1 MEQKALNITSF
12 IFSLLIYFV
21 LVALITFGAKI
32 NLGKDKIVSEFE
44 IYIVESDIK
53 PNSLNPI
60 KPPNSSIN
68 PSNSSINSPSTPD
81 PQTSKIPAQKSQKS
95 TQKSQK
101 STQKFQT
108 TTQNLTR
115 AAYQSSQQNT
125 PINSP
130 SKSNEPTP
138 SQNQIT
144 KLSSDSEIF
153 KRLKD
158 EIAQNTIYP
167 RAARRARLSGVVGVE
182 FQIDKS
188 GISNEKISRPSQ
200 HKSLNEAAL
209 NAIKKTKPNL
219 ENIDKKYSIFME
231 IAFELR

>member
-1 MEQKALNITSF
+1 
-12 IFSLLIYFV
+12 
-21 LVALITFGAKI
+21 VALITFGAKI

-81 PQTSKIPAQKSQKS
+81 PQTSKIPA
-95 TQKSQK
+95 QK

>member
-68 PSNSSINSPSTPD
+68 PPSTPD
-81 PQTSKIPAQKSQKS
+81 PQTRKITAQKSQKS
-95 TQKSQK
+95 TQKFQK

-130 SKSNEPTP
+130 SKSNESTP

-144 KLSSDSEIF
+144 KLSNDSEIF

-200 HKSLNEAAL
+200 HKLLNEAAL

>member
-53 PNSLNPI
+53 PNLLNPI

-68 PSNSSINSPSTPD
+68 PSNSSINPPSTPD
-81 PQTSKIPAQKSQKS
+81 PQTRKISA
-95 TQKSQK
+95 QKSQK

-200 HKSLNEAAL
+200 HKLLNEAAL

>member
-81 PQTSKIPAQKSQKS
+81 AQTRKIPAQKSQKS
-95 TQKSQK
+95 TQKSQ
-101 STQKFQT
+101 TP
-108 TTQNLTR
+108 TQNLTK

-130 SKSNEPTP
+130 SKSNESTP

-153 KRLKD
+153 KKLKD

-200 HKSLNEAAL
+200 HKLLNEAAL

>member
-68 PSNSSINSPSTPD
+68 PSNSSINPPSTPD
-81 PQTSKIPAQKSQKS
+81 PQTRKITAQKSQKS
-95 TQKSQK
+95 TQKSQ
-101 STQKFQT
+101 TP
-108 TTQNLTR
+108 TQNLTR

-130 SKSNEPTP
+130 LKSNESTP

-200 HKSLNEAAL
+200 HKLLNEAAL

>member
-81 PQTSKIPAQKSQKS
+81 PQTRKIPAQKSQKP
-95 TQKSQK
+95 TQKS
-101 STQKFQT
+101 QT

-130 SKSNEPTP
+130 SKSNESTP

-144 KLSSDSEIF
+144 KLSNDSEIF

-200 HKSLNEAAL
+200 HKLLNEAAL

>member
-68 PSNSSINSPSTPD
+68 PSNSSINPPSTPD
-81 PQTSKIPAQKSQKS
+81 AQTRKITAQKSQKS
-95 TQKSQK
+95 TQKSQ
-101 STQKFQT
+101 T
-108 TTQNLTR
+108 TTQNLTK

-130 SKSNEPTP
+130 SKSNESTP
-138 SQNQIT
+138 NQNQIT
-144 KLSSDSEIF
+144 KLSNDSEIF

-200 HKSLNEAAL
+200 HKLLNEAAL

>member
-68 PSNSSINSPSTPD
+68 PSNSSINPPSTPD
-81 PQTSKIPAQKSQKS
+81 PQTRKIPAQKSQKS
-95 TQKSQK
+95 TQKSQ
-101 STQKFQT
+101 TP
-108 TTQNLTR
+108 TQNLTR

-144 KLSSDSEIF
+144 KLSNDSEIF

-200 HKSLNEAAL
+200 HKLLNEAAL

>member
-81 PQTSKIPAQKSQKS
+81 PQTRKIPA
-95 TQKSQK
+95 QKSQK

-130 SKSNEPTP
+130 SKSNESTP

-144 KLSSDSEIF
+144 KLSNDSEIF

-188 GISNEKISRPSQ
+188 GISNEKISRSSQ
-200 HKSLNEAAL
+200 HKLLNEAAL

>member
-68 PSNSSINSPSTPD
+68 PSNSSINSSSTPD
-81 PQTSKIPAQKSQKS
+81 PQTRKIPA
-95 TQKSQK
+95 QKSQK

-108 TTQNLTR
+108 TTQNLTK

-130 SKSNEPTP
+130 SKSNESTP

-153 KRLKD
+153 KKLKD

-200 HKSLNEAAL
+200 HKLLNEAAL

>member
-68 PSNSSINSPSTPD
+68 PPSTPD
-81 PQTSKIPAQKSQKS
+81 PQTCKIPAQKSQKS
-95 TQKSQK
+95 TQKS
-101 STQKFQT
+101 QT

-130 SKSNEPTP
+130 SKSNESTP

-167 RAARRARLSGVVGVE
+167 KAARRARLSGVVGVE

-200 HKSLNEAAL
+200 HKLLNEAAL

>member
-68 PSNSSINSPSTPD
+68 PSNSSINPPSTPHA
-81 PQTSKIPAQKSQKS
+81 QTRKIPAQKSQKS
-95 TQKSQK
+95 TQKS
-101 STQKFQT
+101 QT

-130 SKSNEPTP
+130 SKSNESTP

-158 EIAQNTIYP
+158 EIAQHTIYP
-167 RAARRARLSGVVGVE
+167 RAARRARLS
-182 FQIDKS
+182 
-188 GISNEKISRPSQ
+188 
-200 HKSLNEAAL
+200 
-209 NAIKKTKPNL
+209 
-219 ENIDKKYSIFME
+219 FMT
-231 IAFELR
+231 RS

>member
-81 PQTSKIPAQKSQKS
+81 PQTRKIPAQKSQKP
-95 TQKSQK
+95 TQKI
-101 STQKFQT
+101 QT
-108 TTQNLTR
+108 TTQNLTK

-130 SKSNEPTP
+130 SKSNESTP

-153 KRLKD
+153 KKLKD

-200 HKSLNEAAL
+200 HKLLNEAAL

>member
-95 TQKSQK
+95 TQK
-101 STQKFQT
+101 FQT

-167 RAARRARLSGVVGVE
+167 RAARRARLSGVVGVK

>member
-81 PQTSKIPAQKSQKS
+81 PQTRKIPAQKSQKS
-95 TQKSQK
+95 TQKSQ
-101 STQKFQT
+101 TP
-108 TTQNLTR
+108 TQNLTK

-130 SKSNEPTP
+130 SKSNESTP

-200 HKSLNEAAL
+200 HKLLNEAAL

>member
-68 PSNSSINSPSTPD
+68 PSNSSINPPSTPD
-81 PQTSKIPAQKSQKS
+81 AQTRKIPAQKSQKS
-95 TQKSQK
+95 TQKS
-101 STQKFQT
+101 QT

-130 SKSNEPTP
+130 SKSNEPTF

-200 HKSLNEAAL
+200 HKLLNEAAL

>member
-81 PQTSKIPAQKSQKS
+81 PQTRKIPA
-95 TQKSQK
+95 QKSQK

-130 SKSNEPTP
+130 SKSNESTP

-200 HKSLNEAAL
+200 HKLLNEAAL

>member
-81 PQTSKIPAQKSQKS
+81 PQTSKIPA
-95 TQKSQK
+95 QK

>member
-81 PQTSKIPAQKSQKS
+81 PQTRKIPAQKSQKP
-95 TQKSQK
+95 TQKI
-101 STQKFQT
+101 QT

-130 SKSNEPTP
+130 SKSNESTP

-153 KRLKD
+153 KKLKD

-200 HKSLNEAAL
+200 HKLLNEAAL

>member
-60 KPPNSSIN
+60 NPSNSSIN
-68 PSNSSINSPSTPD
+68 PSNSSINPPSTPD
-81 PQTSKIPAQKSQKS
+81 AQTRKIPAQKSQKS
-95 TQKSQK
+95 TQKS
-101 STQKFQT
+101 QT

-130 SKSNEPTP
+130 SKSNESTP

-200 HKSLNEAAL
+200 HKLLNEAAL

>member
-53 PNSLNPI
+53 PNLLNPI

-68 PSNSSINSPSTPD
+68 PSNSSINPPSTPD
-81 PQTSKIPAQKSQKS
+81 AQTRKIPAQKSQKS
-95 TQKSQK
+95 TQKS
-101 STQKFQT
+101 QT

-130 SKSNEPTP
+130 SKSNESTP

-200 HKSLNEAAL
+200 HKLLNEAAL

>member
-81 PQTSKIPAQKSQKS
+81 PQTRKIPAQKSQKS
-95 TQKSQK
+95 TQKSQ
-101 STQKFQT
+101 T
-108 TTQNLTR
+108 TTQNLTK

-130 SKSNEPTP
+130 SKSNESTP

-153 KRLKD
+153 KKLKD

-200 HKSLNEAAL
+200 HKLLNEAAL

>member
-1 MEQKALNITSF
+1 M
-12 IFSLLIYFV
+12 IYFV

-81 PQTSKIPAQKSQKS
+81 PQTRKIPAQKSQKP
-95 TQKSQK
+95 TQKI
-101 STQKFQT
+101 QT

-130 SKSNEPTP
+130 SKSNESTP

-153 KRLKD
+153 KKLKD

-200 HKSLNEAAL
+200 HKLLNEAAL

>member
-53 PNSLNPI
+53 PNLLNPI

-68 PSNSSINSPSTPD
+68 PSNSSINPPSTPD
-81 PQTSKIPAQKSQKS
+81 PQTRKIPAQKSQKP
-95 TQKSQK
+95 TQKI
-101 STQKFQT
+101 QT
-108 TTQNLTR
+108 PTQNLTK

-130 SKSNEPTP
+130 SKSNESTP

-153 KRLKD
+153 KKLKD

-200 HKSLNEAAL
+200 HKLLNEAAL

>member
-53 PNSLNPI
+53 PNLLNPI

-81 PQTSKIPAQKSQKS
+81 AQTRKIPAQKSQKS
-95 TQKSQK
+95 TQKSQ
-101 STQKFQT
+101 T
-108 TTQNLTR
+108 TTQNLTK

-130 SKSNEPTP
+130 SKSNEPTH

-200 HKSLNEAAL
+200 HKLLNEAAL

>member
-81 PQTSKIPAQKSQKS
+81 PQTRKIPAQKSQKS
-95 TQKSQK
+95 TQKS
-101 STQKFQT
+101 QT

-130 SKSNEPTP
+130 SKSNESTP

-144 KLSSDSEIF
+144 KLSNDSEIF

-200 HKSLNEAAL
+200 HKLLNEAAL

>member
-68 PSNSSINSPSTPD
+68 SSNSSINSPSTLD
-81 PQTSKIPAQKSQKS
+81 PQTSKIPA
-95 TQKSQK
+95 QK

>member
-68 PSNSSINSPSTPD
+68 PSNSSINPPSTPD
-81 PQTSKIPAQKSQKS
+81 PQTRKITAQKSQKS
-95 TQKSQK
+95 TQKSQ
-101 STQKFQT
+101 T
-108 TTQNLTR
+108 TTQNLTK

-130 SKSNEPTP
+130 SKSNESTP

-144 KLSSDSEIF
+144 KLSNDSEIF

-200 HKSLNEAAL
+200 HKLLNEAAL

>member
-21 LVALITFGAKI
+21 LVALITFGVKI

-81 PQTSKIPAQKSQKS
+81 PQTRKIPAQKSQKS
-95 TQKSQK
+95 TQKPQPP
-101 STQKFQT
+101 
-108 TTQNLTR
+108 TQNLTR

-130 SKSNEPTP
+130 SKSNESTP

-144 KLSSDSEIF
+144 KLSNDSEIF

-200 HKSLNEAAL
+200 HKLLNEAAL

>member
-81 PQTSKIPAQKSQKS
+81 PQTSKIPAQS
-95 TQKSQK
+95 SQK

>member
-53 PNSLNPI
+53 PNLLNPI

-81 PQTSKIPAQKSQKS
+81 PQTRKIPAQKSQKP
-95 TQKSQK
+95 TQKI
-101 STQKFQT
+101 QT

-130 SKSNEPTP
+130 SKSDESTP
-138 SQNQIT
+138 SQNQTT
-144 KLSSDSEIF
+144 KLSNDSEIF

-200 HKSLNEAAL
+200 HKLLNEAAL

>member
-95 TQKSQK
+95 TQK
-101 STQKFQT
+101 FQT

-182 FQIDKS
+182 FQIEKS

>member
-1 MEQKALNITSF
+1 M
-12 IFSLLIYFV
+12 

-53 PNSLNPI
+53 PNSLNSI
-60 KPPNSSIN
+60 KPPNSSINPSNSSIN

-81 PQTSKIPAQKSQKS
+81 AQTRKILAQKSQKS
-95 TQKSQK
+95 TQKSQ
-101 STQKFQT
+101 TP
-108 TTQNLTR
+108 TQNLTK

-130 SKSNEPTP
+130 SKSNESTP

-144 KLSSDSEIF
+144 KLSNDSEIF

-200 HKSLNEAAL
+200 HKLLNEAAL

-231 IAFELR
+231 

>member
-68 PSNSSINSPSTPD
+68 SSNSSINSPSTLD
-81 PQTSKIPAQKSQKS
+81 PQTSKIPA
-95 TQKSQK
+95 QK

-108 TTQNLTR
+108 TTQNLIR

>member
-81 PQTSKIPAQKSQKS
+81 PQTSKIPAQKS
-95 TQKSQK
+95 
-101 STQKFQT
+101 TQKFQT
-108 TTQNLTR
+108 TTQNLIR

-138 SQNQIT
+138 SQNQII

>member
-68 PSNSSINSPSTPD
+68 PSNSSINPPSTPD
-81 PQTSKIPAQKSQKS
+81 PQTRKIPAQKSQKS
-95 TQKSQK
+95 TQKSQ
-101 STQKFQT
+101 TP
-108 TTQNLTR
+108 TQNLTK

-130 SKSNEPTP
+130 SKSNESTP

-200 HKSLNEAAL
+200 HKLLNEAAL

>member
-21 LVALITFGAKI
+21 LVVLITFGAKI

-81 PQTSKIPAQKSQKS
+81 PQTRKIPAQKSQKP
-95 TQKSQK
+95 TQKI
-101 STQKFQT
+101 QT

-200 HKSLNEAAL
+200 HKLLNEAAL

>member
-95 TQKSQK
+95 TQK
-101 STQKFQT
+101 FQT

-115 AAYQSSQQNT
+115 VAYQSSQQNT

>member
-81 PQTSKIPAQKSQKS
+81 PQTRKIPAQKSQKP
-95 TQKSQK
+95 TQKI
-101 STQKFQT
+101 QT

-130 SKSNEPTP
+130 SKSNESTP

-153 KRLKD
+153 KKLKD

-200 HKSLNEAAL
+200 HKLLNEAAL
-209 NAIKKTKPNL
+209 NAIKKTKLNL